1 MIIRRVAPLSA
12 AKVFATV
19 YFFIG
24 LLVGALFS
32 LASLGGGFAG
42 RENFGGLSPLFG
54 AGAIIILPC
63 VYAVFGFIGM
73 LIVASIYN
81 WAAGIVGGIDI
92 QFEPDVNR
100 P

>member
-1 MIIRRVAPLSA
+1 MVIRRVAPLSA

-24 LLVGALFS
+24 LLVGALFT
-32 LASLGGGFAG
+32 LASLGGGFG

-54 AGAIIILPC
+54 AGAIVILPC
-63 VYAVFGFIGM
+63 AYAVFGFIGT

-92 QFEPDVNR
+92 QFEPDATR
-100 P
+100 A